1 MTDVGLKM
9 LMIGKSLFVLIP
21 LYPYFKMFPKKWTK
35 TVICSYAPDVDVCF
49 VLQQNKY

>member
-9 LMIGKSLFVLIP
+9 LKIGKSLFVLIP
-21 LYPYFKMFPKKWTK
+21 YILISKCFPKKWTK